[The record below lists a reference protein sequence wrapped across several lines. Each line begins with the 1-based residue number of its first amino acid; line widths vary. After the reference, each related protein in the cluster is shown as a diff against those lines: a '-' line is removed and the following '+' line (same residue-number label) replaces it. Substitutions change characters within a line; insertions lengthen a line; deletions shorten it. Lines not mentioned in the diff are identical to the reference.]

1 MSSSSPSS
9 SSPSSSP
16 PPSPSSPA
24 PFRAFEWPRLSSLVA
39 LSDYLLWVTL
49 YRLLPHRL
57 VTWAFLLFT
66 TIQLYWLATKYLLV
80 ELHRKLSRRVRN
92 LGGRTAAADGG
103 GAEDIP
109 DIPER
114 LPPGYVAVVT
124 GGSRG
129 IGLSVATELYRRGAT
144 VVVTAHGLTPPER
157 EQLAERIR
165 NGEKVTAEKNC
176 GDGDGDACDKNED
189 KTSEEGRLHIY
200 QIDLRDLGAVCRFA
214 EHLTDRFGGR
224 LNLLVNN
231 AGVMYVPL
239 AYTEDGFEEHYQVN
253 YLAHALL
260 TWLLLPALQ
269 RGGDGSS
276 STGPRHTHPS
286 RIVNVSSSTHYAP
299 PTRPTT
305 PTHSPKLAIL
315 MHTYW
320 LAEWLKEHENQEDNP
335 PSVLVNTL
343 HPGVVNTA
351 LYENVWWEGAETV
364 LYAALST
371 QVDSGGGYYE
381 DCRRVRSSR
390 FSYRRSIQRRLAAAT
405 AAQLNPVIE
414 AEVNGERRRRGVAPV
429 PLMYHYHGTPTTTT
443 TTTTT

>member
-1 MSSSSPSS
+1 
-9 SSPSSSP
+9 
-16 PPSPSSPA
+16 
-24 PFRAFEWPRLSSLVA
+24 
-39 LSDYLLWVTL
+39 
-49 YRLLPHRL
+49 
-57 VTWAFLLFT
+57 
-66 TIQLYWLATKYLLV
+66 
-80 ELHRKLSRRVRN
+80 
-92 LGGRTAAADGG
+92 
-103 GAEDIP
+103 
-109 DIPER
+109 
-114 LPPGYVAVVT
+114 YVAVVT

-165 NGEKVTAEKNC
+165 NGEKLTAEKDC
-176 GDGDGDACDKNED
+176 GDDDSCDKENDDKLDDED
-189 KTSEEGRLHIY
+189 RLHIY

-224 LNLLVNN
+224 LSLLVNN

-269 RGGDGSS
+269 RGGGSS
-276 STGPRHTHPS
+276 YTGPSKHTHPS
-286 RIVNVSSSTHYAP
+286 RIVNVSSSTHYA
-299 PTRPTT
+299 RDLFLEDLQSRA
-305 PTHSPKLAIL
+305 SPYSPYHAYAQSKLAIL

-351 LYENVWWEGAETV
+351 LYENV
-364 LYAALST
+364 
-371 QVDSGGGYYE
+371 
-381 DCRRVRSSR
+381 
-390 FSYRRSIQRRLAAAT
+390 
-405 AAQLNPVIE
+405 
-414 AEVNGERRRRGVAPV
+414 
-429 PLMYHYHGTPTTTT
+429 
-443 TTTTT
+443 